1 MISIEESEI
10 GNNVIVHNANSKIN
24 ATIVEKPFY
33 DPKKKITSA
42 KL

>member
-1 MISIEESEI
+1 MVKIDYSEI
-10 GNNVIVHNANSKIN
+10 GNNLKIVFDDREINS
-24 ATIVEKPFY
+24 TIIEKPFY